1 MLFYFA
7 SFPSTRDILEEG
19 KAKILCGPHI
29 GLSCFR
35 SGPALS
41 FYLADK
47 YSPDPSVS
55 HVY

>member
-1 MLFYFA
+1 
-7 SFPSTRDILEEG
+7 LEEG